1 MKPRIDFDID
11 LAVAESSENPVYYVQ
26 YAHARV
32 SSILRKAEETGADF
46 AGADLSLL
54 TCPEELALLQK
65 MLQLPEI
72 VTEAV
77 ERLAPHHLP
86 HYALDLAKTFTKFYD
101 ACRVL
106 SSDPVD
112 LELTHARLH
121 LVRATQIAL
130 AYVLDLMGMAAP
142 EEM

>member
-1 MKPRIDFDID
+1 M
-11 LAVAESSENPVYYVQ
+11 V
-26 YAHARV
+26 
-32 SSILRKAEETGADF
+32 GA
-46 AGADLSLL
+46 LSLL
-54 TCPEELALLQK
+54 TCPEELALVQK

-77 ERLAPHHLP
+77 ARLAPHHLP

-106 SSDPVD
+106 SSDPAD
-112 LELTHARLH
+112 LELSRARLG

-130 AYVLDLMGMAAP
+130 AYVLDLMGMDAP